1 MVDLVRAVR
10 AKAKKKDR
18 REFLLDRRLVE
29 KYPDDFEVVDA
40 DPPAPQNEAGVEL
53 AD

>member
-1 MVDLVRAVR
+1 MADLVRAVR
-10 AKAKKKDR
+10 AKSKKKDR

-40 DPPAPQNEAGVEL
+40 DPPVPQNEVGVEL
-53 AD
+53 VD